1 MLLKRPVQ
9 SELTTTKALYYTIL
23 QRNTVADREIAC
35 GLLKRNNIRY
45 FTYLLNTE
53 KHTII
58 LLKNIEINFEAQKV
72 LHILYVQQ
80 IKEKNFINL

>member
-1 MLLKRPVQ
+1 MCMLLKRPVQ

-35 GLLKRNNIRY
+35 GLVQRNNIRY

-53 KHTII
+53 KNTII
-58 LLKNIEINFEAQKV
+58 LLKNIEINFEA
-72 LHILYVQQ
+72 
-80 IKEKNFINL
+80 

>member
-23 QRNTVADREIAC
+23 QRNTVTDREIAC

-80 IKEKNFINL
+80 IKEINFINL